1 MCEVAAGVRH
11 AGLKGLLMAVL
22 AGALGCGASPDA
34 GNDPDNGFRDDEP
47 GPDSGALQLDDCDAS
62 GLYAVRMANYAR
74 FIVDSVT
81 SNWYYLE
88 ITQDGDALRV
98 VDSLDCGY
106 GSAGGGMRAYTAAS
120 GDATRAE
127 RNSQAGRL
135 GVMRKSG
142 EVCDFKLAR
151 FWSVHGVA
159 EELYLP
165 DGHFATY
172 DLAHAQGLVAL
183 PTDPAH
189 EHVEDWDEDGFP
201 GTSTLIGSSEAR
213 YSVSRDWNEWFSC
226 NGTAADSA
234 ICTDEDVEKYTL
246 RVGSSFDEF
255 TVRADFEGE
264 DAPLGASSE
273 LYAGMSM
280 PLRIADNRVT
290 FKRIGRSRDDELAA
304 EFWAQPTPSARCAML
319 RELLPIEE
327 E

>member
-1 MCEVAAGVRH
+1 MCEVAVRVRH
-11 AGLKGLLMAVL
+11 SGLGAILVAAL
-22 AGALGCGASPDA
+22 AGSAGCGASPDA
-34 GNDPDNGFRDDEP
+34 GEDPQNDFRDDEA
-47 GPDSGALQLDDCDAS
+47 GPDGGSLVLDDCDAS
-62 GLYAVRMANYAR
+62 GMYAVRMANYAR

-88 ITQDGDALRV
+88 ISQEGDELRV

-106 GSAGGGMRAYTAAS
+106 GSAGGGMRAYTSAT

-127 RNSQAGRL
+127 HNSQAGRV

-142 EVCDFKLAR
+142 EVCDFKLDR
-151 FWSVHGVA
+151 FWSVHGLA

-172 DLAHAQGLVAL
+172 DLAHLQELLPL
-183 PTDPAH
+183 PTDPEH
-189 EHVEDWDEDGFP
+189 EDVQDWDEDGFP
-201 GTSTLIGSSEAR
+201 GTSTYIGSSEAR

-234 ICTDEDVEKYTL
+234 ICTEEDVEKYTL
-246 RVGSSFDEF
+246 HVGSSFDEF

-264 DAPLGASSE
+264 DAPLGATSE

-290 FKRIGRSRDDELAA
+290 FKRIGRTRDDEVART
-304 EFWAQPTPSARCAML
+304 FWAQSTASARCAML